1 MGMYTELNIGVNLNK
16 NTPDKVIK
24 ILNYMLEGNDD
35 NDEINGIN
43 HPLFSTDRWRWM
55 LVSDSYYFDSRT
67 DSSMTKD
74 SISKCYELNV
84 RCNLKNY
91 DNEISLF
98 LNFIQPYLDTD
109 GFIGYTRYEEYENP
123 TLIYNTMEGIELIS
137 IDNMSTKELLDE
149 DWLKKQVENYH

>member
-24 ILNYMLEGNDD
+24 ILNYMLEGNNN
-35 NDEINGIN
+35 NDEINVIN

-98 LNFIQPYLDTD
+98 LNFIQPYLDTN
-109 GFIGYTRYEEYENP
+109 GFIGYTRYEECENP
-123 TLIYNTMEGIELIS
+123 TLIYNTIEGIKLIY
-137 IDNMSTKELLDE
+137 IGDMSTKELLDE
-149 DWLKKQVENYH
+149 EWLKKQVENYH